1 MANSRLSFVI
11 AIRLLA
17 DNFNKGANRIKS
29 QLLSMQRSF
38 LALASAA
45 GAGAIGLTNFISKAI
60 ETAKATTQASVALK
74 NVSGTTAAFVE
85 NQKWLV
91 EVAKKYGVEIN
102 TLTTGFAKFKAA
114 ADISNMSLDS
124 QRKIFESVARASV
137 AFGLSA
143 EDQKGVF
150 MALSQ
155 MMSKNK
161 VMAEELRLQ
170 LAERMPVAIQA
181 MAKAAGV
188 TVGELDNLMKQGKV
202 LSADVLPK
210 FADALNEMIANPDTN
225 NLNKSLVDLSNAFT
239 NLVKNLDI
247 TGIFKDIVDKA
258 SGLLTTLSDKA
269 TAVAGVVKTA
279 FVGMLAKGL
288 TNTWGDAVAEYDKA
302 VAAAVKAVKGGQRAI
317 ERVEKAELAYKKAQT
332 TLYEAEVAKKVVS
345 TTATAEEIKQI
356 DRNLNNARTLLKQKE
371 TELYKATEAQ
381 KTAATKATAE
391 QIELAAQANA
401 TGWVKAGNVIV
412 HSIKMIGS
420 ALKAAF
426 MANIWTMV
434 TTGIIKLGQLV
445 VEMDRAYKAYKKL
458 GDYDA
463 TAEMHNLS
471 SYADLLNHKDESVRE
486 GALQQIN
493 GILGE
498 RLSWEDDI
506 NSAIEKRLKLLALEA
521 RLKQAQ
527 QVREEQLSRT
537 QGWWNKL
544 FYHQDIAKKRA
555 EEASKEIAAVTAEID
570 VLKKD
575 TPTPTKTAT
584 TGGGGK
590 PIKVG
595 TVELDL
601 DWDLVEPDLEDKL
614 NKIISDTQ
622 AKIAADAAA
631 MQKQNKQ
638 AEGASALDTL
648 LSTKRNTSEDWKLS
662 PTEIME
668 ADRAFIE
675 ARMEA
680 MIRLYEQYG
689 VELGDALSTAIKE
702 STNLKDA
709 IRATEI
715 KDTLDS
721 LNKEMGNLAW
731 DGISGMVGDI
741 DGVVNAFQRLDEA
754 MEEDATTWERIMA
767 VWGVFSTAA
776 QGVISIMETIARAKE
791 ISAQIEA
798 ATAAQTVAAS
808 TGEAAATVGSKVA
821 KETPGWAALVAVPAA
836 IGAILAAFSAI
847 PKFAKGGIVGGNSTQ
862 GDKVLAR
869 LNSGEGVLTAEGL
882 ESLHDAA
889 NPRNA
894 RKVTVTGVLTGRG
907 RDLMAVIDTET
918 KYRTRTK

>member
-1 MANSRLSFVI
+1 
-11 AIRLLA
+11 
-17 DNFNKGANRIKS
+17 
-29 QLLSMQRSF
+29 
-38 LALASAA
+38 
-45 GAGAIGLTNFISKAI
+45 
-60 ETAKATTQASVALK
+60 
-74 NVSGTTAAFVE
+74 
-85 NQKWLV
+85 
-91 EVAKKYGVEIN
+91 
-102 TLTTGFAKFKAA
+102 
-114 ADISNMSLDS
+114 
-124 QRKIFESVARASV
+124 
-137 AFGLSA
+137 
-143 EDQKGVF
+143 
-150 MALSQ
+150 
-155 MMSKNK
+155 
-161 VMAEELRLQ
+161 MAEELRLQ

-225 NLNKSLVDLSNAFT
+225 NLSKSLVDLSNAFT
-239 NLVKNLDI
+239 TLVKNLDI
-247 TGIFKDIVDKA
+247 TGIFKGIVDKA
-258 SGLLTTLSDKA
+258 SGLLSTLGEKA

-332 TLYEAEVAKKVVS
+332 TLYEAEEAKKVVA

-356 DRNLNNARTLLKQKE
+356 DRNLNNARALLKQKE

-463 TAEMHNLS
+463 TTEMRNLS

-527 QVREEQLSRT
+527 QVREEQLSHT
-537 QGWWNKL
+537 QGWRNKL
-544 FYHQDIAKKRA
+544 FYDQDIANQRA
-555 EEASKEIAAVTAEID
+555 EEASREIAEVTAEID
-570 VLKKD
+570 AFKRD
-575 TPTPTKTAT
+575 AQSPTKKTTKPTT
-584 TGGGGK
+584 TGGGQ
-590 PIKVG
+590 KVDI
-595 TVELDL
+595 VDL
-601 DWDLVEPDLEDKL
+601 GWA
-614 NKIISDTQ
+614 SDEEEFM
-622 AKIAADAAA
+622 AGYEAIMEEMADKIAADAARMKKEIDAGSAA
-631 MQKQNKQ
+631 MKK
-638 AEGASALDTL
+638 AEGQSL
-648 LSTKRNTSEDWKLS
+648 LELLSSTKRDTSGDWKLS

-668 ADRAFIE
+668 ADRAFVE
-675 ARMEA
+675 AQIEA
-680 MIRLYEQYG
+680 MIRLFEQYG
-689 VELGDALSTAIKE
+689 VDLGNALTEAIGK
-702 STNLKDA
+702 SLNLKDA
-709 IRATEI
+709 IRATQI
-715 KDTLDS
+715 KEELDN
-721 LNKEMGNLAW
+721 LNKQFGSLVWDGTGNL
-731 DGISGMVGDI
+731 IGDI
-741 DGVVNAFQRLDEA
+741 DGMVNAFQRLNEV
-754 MEEDATTWERIMA
+754 MEEDVSGWEQAMA
-767 VWGVFSTAA
+767 VWEALSSVV
-776 QGVISIMETIARAKE
+776 QGIINTVETFARAKE
-791 ISAQIEA
+791 ISAKIEA
-798 ATAAQTVAAS
+798 AASAQTVTAEA
-808 TGEAAATVGSKVA
+808 GEAAATVGGKVA
-821 KETPGWAALVAVPAA
+821 KESGGWAALIAVPAA
-836 IGAILAAFSAI
+836 IGAIMAAFSAI

-869 LNSGEGVLTAEGL
+869 LNSGEGVLTPEGL

-889 NPRNA
+889 NPRNT
-894 RKVTVTGVLTGRG
+894 RKVEVTGVLKGRG

-918 KYRTRTK
+918 KYKTRTR